1 MAPMRKNLAVGATV
15 LVALLLLGGMI
26 LRFGDAPVKW
36 FRSANNMPIVFSA
49 ESADGISN
57 GSPISYRGV
66 VVGKVES
73 VGLDPDG
80 TAVLV
85 RGTIDERQKVPANV
99 EGTVRSS
106 LIGGS
111 ASIGLVP
118 AEPPSPTASAKG
130 LLQPNTTVYLRG
142 GSGLPTREIADLSKR
157 LMSLTERLEVTIKDL
172 NESGV
177 VKKIA
182 GTVDAIRETVTKAGA
197 TLDATNKLIG
207 DPKVTGD
214 LTQTLAN
221 FREVSENAKSI
232 TKNLDKLTA
241 ETTVTVQT
249 TNKRIDEIS
258 KSLGDRLAQAA
269 TALERFN
276 SIAAKVDKGEGTAG
290 KLINDPRLYESL
302 AETSAELNLTIKDLR
317 RLVEQWEQE
326 GVSLKLGGKK

>member
-1 MAPMRKNLAVGATV
+1 
-15 LVALLLLGGMI
+15 MI

-36 FRSANNMPIVFSA
+36 FRSATQMPIVFSA
-49 ESADGISN
+49 ESAEGISN
-57 GSPISYRGV
+57 GSPILYRGV
-66 VVGKVES
+66 NVGKVES
-73 VGLDPDG
+73 LALDPDG
-80 TAVLV
+80 KAVII

-99 EGTVRSS
+99 EGSVRSS

-111 ASIGLVP
+111 ASIGLVT
-118 AEPPSPTASAKG
+118 AEPPSPAATATG
-130 LLQPNTTVYLRG
+130 LLQPNATVFLRG
-142 GSGLPTREIADLSKR
+142 GSALPTREIADLSKR
-157 LMSLTERLEVTIKDL
+157 LGSLAERLEVTIKDL
-172 NESGV
+172 NETGV

-197 TLDATNKLIG
+197 ALDDAHKLIG

-214 LTQTLAN
+214 VKQTLAN
-221 FREVSENAKSI
+221 FREVSENARTI
-232 TKNLDKLTA
+232 TKNLEKLTA

-269 TALERFN
+269 TALEQFN
-276 SIAAKVDKGEGTAG
+276 AIAAKINKGDGTAG
-290 KLINDPRLYESL
+290 KLVNDPRLYESL